1 VRHRNREPRKLDYKL
16 RRREGLSMTGRSV
29 SQACHLYEEIN
40 TDKRTGK
47 APQAPDL
54 SNAKASAGAYFS
66 SWGTWASEKRKG
78 WGTKTPVSSPPP
90 EDIKRAEDFKR
101 EKDAAVGD
109 TPASPPPQDIKRRSL
124 FFDAEKDK
132 EAVGKE

>member
-1 VRHRNREPRKLDYKL
+1 MME
-16 RRREGLSMTGRSV
+16 RSV
-29 SQACHLYEEIN
+29 RQRNHSCRETNANNRI
-40 TDKRTGK
+40 GK

-78 WGTKTPVSSPPP
+78 WGTKTPG
-90 EDIKRAEDFKR
+90 DIKRAEDFKR
-101 EKDAAVGD
+101 EKDAIVDD
-109 TPASPPPQDIKRRSL
+109 TPASPSPPDVKRRSL

-132 EAVGKE
+132 EGVGKE